1 MIEASAILAPE
12 DFYRQANQTIFKA
25 MQSLVEDNR
34 PIDMLT
40 LQDKLNS
47 MQQLDNV
54 GGMSYLAEIS
64 ESTASSANLKHYA
77 NIVRE
82 KAILRKMIDTLTR
95 SMSLAYDA
103 SEPSEDLL
111 DQLSRSIDTIAENR
125 GSEDFRKI
133 KDVIREYQANLDEAV
148 KTIVM
153 WLGYPQDFQKW
164 IK

>member
-1 MIEASAILAPE
+1 NAMIEASAILAPE

-103 SEPSEDLL
+103 SEPSEDL
-111 DQLSRSIDTIAENR
+111 
-125 GSEDFRKI
+125 
-133 KDVIREYQANLDEAV
+133 
-148 KTIVM
+148 
-153 WLGYPQDFQKW
+153 
-164 IK
+164 